1 MVDNLEEGYYWYYD
15 DSDTWVVVYVFFSTI
30 YNELRVEFSGER
42 ESIPADCLEGLV
54 TGPLTH
60 P

>member
-1 MVDNLEEGYYWYYD
+1 MADNLEEGYYWYYD
-15 DSDTWVVVYVFFSTI
+15 DSDTWVVVHVYFSAI
-30 YNELRVEFSGER
+30 YNELRAEFSGER
-42 ESIPADCLEGLV
+42 ESIPADCLVGLV